1 MTARIVD
8 CFGIL
13 SESAKDFLSPKAK
26 DFLSHKVKDFLSHKV
41 KDFAAHAE
49 NQFMNDRQPIGCLTD
64 PPNRLSRK
72 GPGK

>member
-8 CFGIL
+8 CFSIL
-13 SESAKDFLSPKAK
+13 SESAKDFLSPKA
-26 DFLSHKVKDFLSHKV
+26 KDFLSHKV

-64 PPNRLSRK
+64 PPE
-72 GPGK
+72 

>member
-1 MTARIVD
+1 LGVEMTARIVD

-13 SESAKDFLSPKAK
+13 SESAKDFLSPKA
-26 DFLSHKVKDFLSHKV
+26 KDFLSHKV

>member
-26 DFLSHKVKDFLSHKV
+26 DFLSHKVKDF
-41 KDFAAHAE
+41 AAHAE
-49 NQFMNDRQPIGCLTD
+49 NQFMNDRQPIGCLAA